1 MKTNTNHY
9 SFEELYDTAETAVMN
24 FTILTENLPELY
36 KDIMTCTTGLQV
48 VASDTGRIKSI
59 KLEHRDVGEGQR
71 IVFDCGKQGHTIKIF
86 NNSVEVFSQELDKK
100 LVQALHTL
108 ACLETFFKWEHNI
121 PVETEAH

>member
-24 FTILTENLPELY
+24 FTILAENLPELY
-36 KDIMTCTTGLQV
+36 KDIMTCTTELQV

>member
-9 SFEELYDTAETAVMN
+9 SFEELYNTAETAVMN
-24 FTILTENLPELY
+24 FTILAENLPELY

>member
-24 FTILTENLPELY
+24 FTILAENLPELY

-86 NNSVEVFSQELDKK
+86 NNNVEVFSNELDKK

>member
-24 FTILTENLPELY
+24 FTILAENLPELY

-100 LVQALHTL
+100 LVQALHSL
-108 ACLETFFKWEHNI
+108 ACLEIYFKLEHNI

>member
-24 FTILTENLPELY
+24 FTILAENLPELY

>member
-24 FTILTENLPELY
+24 FTILAENLPELY
-36 KDIMTCTTGLQV
+36 KDVMTCTTGLQV

-59 KLEHRDVGEGQR
+59 KLEHRDVGEDQR

>member
-1 MKTNTNHY
+1 MDTNTNY
-9 SFEELYDTAETAVMN
+9 TFEELFETAETAIMN
-24 FTILTENLPELY
+24 FVGLAENLPELY
-36 KDIMTCTTGLQV
+36 KEIMTCTTGFQV
-48 VASDTGRIKSI
+48 ATSDAGSIKSI
-59 KLEHRDVGEGQR
+59 KLEHRDVGEDQR